1 VTGGGDA
8 GVRAELQS
16 RVTALLLGAIADA
29 GFVLAGAGAIRQHGL
44 TDRPTDDVDLFTVP
58 TTTAEQFGAAL
69 DAAETALRGA
79 GFEVSRSRV
88 SESFARFQ
96 LRRALDGEDVL
107 EVDFGI
113 NWRADPPVAM
123 SVGPVLSERDAVA
136 GRLSAVYSRGEV
148 RDFLDL
154 DSIRSTGRFTDS
166 ELVAL
171 GEEHDGGFDM
181 GLFAAQLSRITTILP
196 TQAAQYYVTA
206 DEFAQVQARILAWAV
221 ELRDTASTGNTGA
234 GPRIRTT
241 PPAKS
246 PRPPGAAERSSP
258 PGADWLGRSSG
269 AWSDPPGPSL

>member
-16 RVTALLLGAIADA
+16 RVTALLLGAVGDA

-44 TDRPTDDVDLFTVP
+44 TDRPTEDVDLFTVP

-96 LRRALDGEDVL
+96 LRRDPDGEEVL

-136 GRLSAVYSRGEV
+136 GKLSAVYSRGEV

-196 TQAAQYYVTA
+196 TQAAQYDVTA

-258 PGADWLGRSSG
+258 PGAHWLGRSSG